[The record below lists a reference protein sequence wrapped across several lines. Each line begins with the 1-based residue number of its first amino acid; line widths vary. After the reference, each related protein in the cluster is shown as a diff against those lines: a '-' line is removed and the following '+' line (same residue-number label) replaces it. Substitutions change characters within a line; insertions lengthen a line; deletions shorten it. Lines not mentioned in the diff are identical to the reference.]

1 MSTRDTRVRCKLE
14 TNIYHEC
21 HTRRQRKLD
30 LRAANAR
37 KIRGE
42 RGRVETCQGGED
54 HIVVFRYTRHDVSE
68 EDACGGIEYGCCEEQ
83 DLYRT
88 KLDPPAAARVSER
101 DEEVRG
107 NPTYWRTYA
116 DINTRTDETPT
127 RATNIGLVRR
137 QMVSIET

>member
-54 HIVVFRYTRHDVSE
+54 HIVVFRYTHHGVSD
-68 EDACGGIEYGCCEEQ
+68 EDACGGILEYGCREEQ
-83 DLYRT
+83 DPYRT
-88 KLDPPAAARVSER
+88 RNWIPLPLREFQSEAKR
-101 DEEVRG
+101 FEEIPLTG
-107 NPTYWRTYA
+107 ERTP
-116 DINTRTDETPT
+116 ILTPEPT
-127 RATNIGLVRR
+127 RHLHGPRT
-137 QMVSIET
+137 